1 MLVKKQAAGIQ
12 GIPCRTGP
20 PYHCFILGICKSS
33 GAYRKGFRE
42 CVILSEMG
50 DSVWSSSSGFGTLG
64 ASWAP
69 TGRLFF
75 KTCEGTTVSVLWKKD
90 THINT
95 LKRVSREKLKHEAW
109 QMKRKLF
116 PLLLYQGL
124 PQKSTWDQ
132 WTQLTGVST
141 FKGLITKVEK
151 FEFLQEFG
159 L

>member
-1 MLVKKQAAGIQ
+1 MLVKKQAAGIL

-20 PYHCFILGICKSS
+20 PIPLFYFRDLQIFRC
-33 GAYRKGFRE
+33 REKGF
-42 CVILSEMG
+42 SGM
-50 DSVWSSSSGFGTLG
+50 SHFVWDGRFCLIQFQQL
-64 ASWAP
+64 WHWIIII

-75 KTCEGTTVSVLWKKD
+75 KTCEGTTVSVLWKKG

-95 LKRVSREKLKHEAW
+95 LKRVSLEKLKHEDW
-109 QMKRKLF
+109 QTKRKLS
-116 PLLLYQGL
+116 PLLIHQGL